1 MKAGPYRAR
10 RGADTSI
17 FGAYFPKKHVF
28 SLSTAQFQP
37 REYHA
42 VIRLAERI
50 SVDKFSSKKAFC
62 SPSS

>member
-17 FGAYFPKKHVF
+17 FGAYFLKKHVF
-28 SLSTAQFQP
+28 SQSKAKFQP
-37 REYHA
+37 REHHA
-42 VIRLAERI
+42 VNRLAMAF

-62 SPSS
+62 CPSS